1 MRSSVLLHSA
11 LAGAV
16 MAGVVGLLLVGAATV
31 VAVVAPFPPS
41 VARLVDRRGV
51 ALAVTTIAFFLL
63 AGAVLG
69 YLEGRL
75 KLR

>member
-1 MRSSVLLHSA
+1 MRTSVLLHSA
-11 LAGAV
+11 LSGAV
-16 MAGVVGLLLVGAATV
+16 MAGIVGLLVIGVATIVAATV
-31 VAVVAPFPPS
+31 ALPGPLG
-41 VARLVDRRGV
+41 RLLDRRGL
-51 ALAVTTIAFFLL
+51 ALAVIALLAFAL